1 MKKALFVVVFLGAMV
16 ASADDSY
23 LYWMV
28 GDDAPSYSY
37 ARVKDT
43 ATGDYLTLWDEWL
56 DSSYGTQVSKSVV
69 DAARND
75 GEAFYASL
83 NGITKEGS
91 SWVVELYEAGK
102 TDPIDSSQPL
112 PYSSAYVNN
121 GIAGGGSSLPAMGTS
136 FATPEPNSAL
146 LMLVGCAMLGLRRR
160 KQKKA

>member
-1 MKKALFVVVFLGAMV
+1 MKNALFVAALLGAMV

-28 GDDAPSYSY
+28 GDDAPANY
-37 ARVKDT
+37 AYAKVKDASGAYLNLYDESMNSLGNSVDL
-43 ATGDYLTLWDEWL
+43 ATVTDASDY
-56 DSSYGTQVSKSVV
+56 
-69 DAARND
+69 

-83 NGITKEGS
+83 AGIDTQNS
-91 SWVVELYEAGK
+91 TWMIELYNAQNQV
-102 TDPIDSSQPL
+102 IDRSGS
-112 PYSSAYVNN
+112 YEYTTVFN
-121 GIAGGGSSLPAMGTS
+121 GGFSTPPTAPAMGGS

>member
-1 MKKALFVVVFLGAMV
+1 MKNALFVAALLGAMV

-28 GDDAPSYSY
+28 GDDAPANY
-37 ARVKDT
+37 AYAKVKDESGAYLNLYDEYMNPLNDSVDL
-43 ATGDYLTLWDEWL
+43 ATIA
-56 DSSYGTQVSKSVV
+56 
-69 DAARND
+69 DAKDN

-83 NGITKEGS
+83 AGIDTQNS
-91 SWVVELYEAGK
+91 TWMIELYNAQNQV
-102 TDPIDSSQPL
+102 IDRSGSYEYTTVFNSGFSTPPAL
-112 PYSSAYVNN
+112 PTM
-121 GIAGGGSSLPAMGTS
+121 GGS